1 MCIAPFSF
9 VTREPGRVSIEEMRG
24 QPFVIQSSG
33 CDADVQNYLKK
44 YRLEV
49 RSSCHVADDQSTVA
63 MVQSGLGISIMP
75 RMLMES
81 GSASVQVLPI
91 EPGASRTIGMACLSE
106 AGMSPAAKQMLHFVQ
121 EMMRGKK

>member
-1 MCIAPFSF
+1 M
-9 VTREPGRVSIEEMRG
+9 
-24 QPFVIQSSG
+24 
-33 CDADVQNYLKK
+33 QNYLKK

-106 AGMSPAAKQMLHFVQ
+106 AGMSPAAKQMLRFVQ